1 MSSAS
6 MPLEHAATAIEKSVH
21 SHIAAEI
28 ERVIREHIDPFIE
41 QMAEMKARELCEDVR
56 VHMERSIADPLGGMI
71 VVVKFGGDKR

>member
-6 MPLEHAATAIEKSVH
+6 MSLEHAATAIEKSVR

-28 ERVIREHIDPFIE
+28 ARVIHEHVDPFIE

-56 VHMERSIADPLGGMI
+56 VHMERSMADPLGGMI
-71 VVVKFGGDKR
+71 VVVKFGEGK